1 VLCTCVSSYSF
12 RSSVISAVCMWGT
25 YSRAVFN

>member
-12 RSSVISAVCMWGT
+12 RSSVIPAVCVSGT
-25 YSRAVFN
+25 YCKAVFN